1 MFMISLSLFFLNFK
15 FELSRERYITI
26 TEQVKHEENIY
37 LFIDEQNE
45 ENKKKFSLWDMLG
58 NNVS

>member
-45 ENKKKFSLWDMLG
+45 ENKKNSLFG
-58 NNVS
+58 IC